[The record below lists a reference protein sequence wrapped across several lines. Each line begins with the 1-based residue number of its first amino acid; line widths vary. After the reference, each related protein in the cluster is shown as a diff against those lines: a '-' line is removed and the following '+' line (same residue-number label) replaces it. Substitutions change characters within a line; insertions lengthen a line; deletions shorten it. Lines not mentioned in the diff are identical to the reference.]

1 MTSFEIINTNI
12 NNIEL
17 ENEYVYNT
25 YQNIADDFSSSR
37 YKVWDSVKEFL
48 DKIEVGSKILEVGC
62 GNGKNLLYRKDDLQ
76 SYGCDISDEFV
87 MICKERGLNVEKGN
101 NINLNYET
109 NYFDNTMSVAVIH
122 HISSQE
128 RRIQAIKEL
137 VRVTK
142 PGGIIFIEV
151 WAMKQD
157 KSSRF
162 NFTDQDI
169 LVPFKDKAS
178 RNILGKRFYHIYKDG
193 ELEKEIE
200 ILDNIKIIKKFY
212 EKGNWG
218 IILEKLIL

>member
-142 PGGIIFIEV
+142 PGGSIFIEV

-157 KSSRF
+157 ESSRF